1 MARNV
6 EIKARIGD
14 LEALRCRL
22 ATLPIRGEEHLDQI
36 DTFFRVAHGRLKLRE
51 FADGSAELIYYERPD
66 NGGARLSYYERLPLP
81 QPTALKRVLTTALG
95 VRGTVRKHR
104 DVYLVGQ
111 TRIHIDTVDQLG
123 TFLELEVV
131 LGESDSPE
139 FGEAIATDML
149 RALQLP
155 HQSLLRGAYI
165 DMLESVPDADAVQE
179 PGVTTIPESLDFRPD
194 EHG

>member
-6 EIKARIGD
+6 EIKARIND
-14 LEALRCRL
+14 LEALRYRL

-36 DTFFRVAHGRLKLRE
+36 DTFFKVARGRLKLRE

-66 NGGARLSYYERLPLP
+66 NRGAKLSHYERLCLP
-81 QPTALKRVLTTALG
+81 KPTALKHVLTTSLG

-111 TRIHIDTVDQLG
+111 TRIHLDTVDRLG

-131 LGESDSPE
+131 LGESDTPE
-139 FGEAIATDML
+139 SGEAIATDLL
-149 RALQLP
+149 RALQIP
-155 HQSLLRGAYI
+155 QQSLLRCAYI
-165 DMLESVPDADAVQE
+165 DLLESN
-179 PGVTTIPESLDFRPD
+179 LDQS
-194 EHG
+194 G